1 MNKVKTNSKIEV
13 NVVLTLTEEEARA
26 LKNITVYG
34 NKPFLEWF
42 YKNLGKHYLKPHED
56 GLVSLFDTIN
66 KELTPILHKID
77 QTRKILKDNNI

>member
-42 YKNLGKHYLKPHED
+42 YKNLGKHYLKP
-56 GLVSLFDTIN
+56 
-66 KELTPILHKID
+66 
-77 QTRKILKDNNI
+77 Q